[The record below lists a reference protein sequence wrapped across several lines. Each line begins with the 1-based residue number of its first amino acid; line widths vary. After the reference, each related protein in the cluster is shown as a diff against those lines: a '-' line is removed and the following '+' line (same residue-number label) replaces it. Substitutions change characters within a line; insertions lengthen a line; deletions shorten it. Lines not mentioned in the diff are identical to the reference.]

1 MCYVAWFLFVFVF
14 IYFKFSFQPSS
25 SSLQI
30 SKYNGLNSM
39 CEEFVLLT
47 MSEFY
52 IGTEF

>member
-1 MCYVAWFLFVFVF
+1 MLLDSYLYLFLFIFNSCFSPLVHL
-14 IYFKFSFQPSS
+14 YKFQSTMD
-25 SSLQI
+25 
-30 SKYNGLNSM
+30 YTSM